1 MGADFIKKK
10 TQTNANT
17 QTHTNAHISKHNKVT
32 TALNNNVD
40 IYIGKI

>member
-10 TQTNANT
+10 TTNANT
-17 QTHTNAHISKHNKVT
+17 QTHTQAHISKHNKVT

-40 IYIGKI
+40 IYIRKI